1 MCHVPQDRMQDAMM
15 VVPRCAAIQE
25 HFMDNYLRWVARTLL
40 QPVDPDQP
48 PLAQAGDGKHHDGAA
63 EGNSEE
69 KHTSGSPTSSATQPV
84 RASSL
89 LVGAPTTSTLS
100 GRTPSGSLSGRPTTP
115 RAAGGAVEMFI
126 SNPLPAPSYGQLPLA
141 GAARD
146 ASAVTGP
153 FQPAQVIA
161 SCATTVLQST
171 GRSPPGAA
179 SVGSINPSSRVPGH
193 EQKVGAGANFA
204 PSQVRATPACQGHPG
219 GRVAREAESDS
230 AS

>member
-48 PLAQAGDGKHHDGAA
+48 PLAQAGDRKHHDGAA

-69 KHTSGSPTSSATQPV
+69 KHTTSGSPTSSATQPV

-89 LVGAPTTSTLS
+89 LVVAPTTSTLS
-100 GRTPSGSLSGRPTTP
+100 GRSPSGSLSGRPTTP
-115 RAAGGAVEMFI
+115 RAAGGAVEIFI
-126 SNPLPAPSYGQLPLA
+126 SNPLPAPSHGQLPGP

-161 SCATTVLQST
+161 SSTTTVPQST

-193 EQKVGAGANFA
+193 VQKVGAGANFA
-204 PSQVRATPACQGHPG
+204 PSPVRATPALPGSPGRPSSPG
-219 GRVAREAESDS
+219 GRE
-230 AS
+230 

>member
-48 PLAQAGDGKHHDGAA
+48 LTQAGDGKHHDGAA

-69 KHTSGSPTSSATQPV
+69 KHTTSGSPTSSATQPV

-89 LVGAPTTSTLS
+89 LGVG
-100 GRTPSGSLSGRPTTP
+100 GRPTTP
-115 RAAGGAVEMFI
+115 RAAGGAVETSI
-126 SNPLPAPSYGQLPLA
+126 SNPLPAPSHSQLPGP

-153 FQPAQVIA
+153 FRPAQVIA
-161 SCATTVLQST
+161 SSATTVPQST
-171 GRSPPGAA
+171 DRSPPGPA
-179 SVGSINPSSRVPGH
+179 SVSSINSSSRVPGH
-193 EQKVGAGANFA
+193 VQKVGAGVNFP
-204 PSQVRATPACQGHPG
+204 PSQVRATPALPGSPGRPSSPG
-219 GRVAREAESDS
+219 GRE
-230 AS
+230 